1 MQGHCGYVLTNPSGQ
16 LALNGQKQL
25 RFDPS
30 GMGILFGKCTSL
42 FLLWYRCCSNLDL
55 IVVTSRLVISL
66 PCSMPSVVPS
76 VVLKTSVALFSIDFR
91 AFPRQLTSQSE
102 RKRKPVKYM
111 VASVIS
117 QYYVPSYFNTFFNVF
132 LGAEAVRSKEKGI
145 KRQHSCHNCRKHN
158 DILETILDKG
168 TKQTNKASAR
178 IIYSVILLVL
188 DQILTLFSA
197 FR

>member
-1 MQGHCGYVLTNPSGQ
+1 M
-16 LALNGQKQL
+16 
-25 RFDPS
+25 
-30 GMGILFGKCTSL
+30 
-42 FLLWYRCCSNLDL
+42 
-55 IVVTSRLVISL
+55 
-66 PCSMPSVVPS
+66 
-76 VVLKTSVALFSIDFR
+76 
-91 AFPRQLTSQSE
+91 
-102 RKRKPVKYM
+102 
-111 VASVIS
+111 S

-145 KRQHSCHNCRKHN
+145 KRQHSCHNRRKHN

-188 DQILTLFSA
+188 DQIMTLFSV